1 MEYSISIYFIFLA
14 VIAVYFL
21 WAGLVHPNQVK
32 ERVIMKVLD
41 TYQMELKAGVKESR
55 LPAMIGESITDED
68 IKNGKTS
75 ETRSEHSDRP

>member
-1 MEYSISIYFIFLA
+1 MRFIDSIFLA
-14 VIAVYFL
+14 AIFIYFA
-21 WAGLVHPNQVK
+21 WAGFVHPNQVK

-41 TYQMELKAGVKESR
+41 IYQMELKAGVKESR
-55 LPAMIGESITDED
+55 LPALIGESITDED

>member
-1 MEYSISIYFIFLA
+1 MEYGISIYFIFLA

-41 TYQMELKAGVKESR
+41 TYQMELKAGVKESG
-55 LPAMIGESITDED
+55 LPALIGEYITDED
-68 IKNGKTS
+68 IKNGKES
-75 ETRSEHSDRP
+75 ETDPEHSDRP